1 MTDKIRN
8 FYDLDSWKKGHLL
21 VIEIYKIT
29 EYFPREEMYGI
40 IGQTRRAAS
49 SITANLAEGFARYY
63 FKDKVRFYYNARG
76 SVSEVQDF
84 ILIAKD
90 LGYIDIETCRR
101 LGEDLNE
108 IAKLINGLIKSTN
121 KNNL

>member
-76 SVSEVQDF
+76 SVSEVSKFYFDSKRF
-84 ILIAKD
+84 RI
-90 LGYIDIETCRR
+90 Y
-101 LGEDLNE
+101 
-108 IAKLINGLIKSTN
+108 
-121 KNNL
+121 

>member
-1 MTDKIRN
+1 
-8 FYDLDSWKKGHLL
+8 

-63 FKDKVRFYYNARG
+63 FKDKVRFYYNAKG

-101 LGEDLNE
+101 PGEDLNE